1 MELGK
6 NAKNGKVT
14 ILQTVENCFGQ
25 LGKNA
30 ENDVH
35 NTLRLLYFC
44 KKNV

>member
-6 NAKNGKVT
+6 NAENGKVT
-14 ILQTVENCFGQ
+14 LLQTVENCFGQ

-30 ENDVH
+30 KNDVN
-35 NTLRLLYFC
+35 NTLRLYFC